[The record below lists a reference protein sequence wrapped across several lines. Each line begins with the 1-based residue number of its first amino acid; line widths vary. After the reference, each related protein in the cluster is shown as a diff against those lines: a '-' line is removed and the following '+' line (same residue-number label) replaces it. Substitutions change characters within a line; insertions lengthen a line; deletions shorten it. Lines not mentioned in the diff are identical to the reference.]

1 MNTRSLLLAL
11 LVLPC
16 LSMAAAP
23 HNPEERAAALRA
35 LQWKEGPSVA
45 AIADK
50 ATLKT
55 TDSLVYLDEANS
67 KKFLELTDNI
77 PSDGSYIVY
86 NIKDNWWADFSF
98 NPAGYI
104 KDDEKIDADALLK
117 SLKEG
122 DEAGNEE
129 RKRLGIADLH
139 TEGWFVPP
147 HYDTATK
154 RLEWGVK
161 LRSGNDYNVNYT
173 VRILGRTGFTSA
185 TLVSSPEKLATDV
198 ESFKA
203 ILPGFEYKSGEKYA
217 EFKEGDRIAEYGL
230 AALVAGGAAAI
241 ATKKGLWSVIG
252 AFLAASWKIV
262 AGIGVA
268 AIAGLKNLFKRKQS

>member
-1 MNTRSLLLAL
+1 MKFRTFLLAL
-11 LVLPC
+11 LMVPC
-16 LSMAAAP
+16 LSQAAAP
-23 HNPEERAAALRA
+23 RSQEERAEAIRA
-35 LQWKEGPSVA
+35 LQWKEGPSTE

-55 TDSLVYLDEANS
+55 TDALVYLDEANS

-77 PSDGSYIVY
+77 PTDGSYIIY
-86 NIKDNWWADFSF
+86 NTKNNWWADFSF

-117 SLKEG
+117 TLKDG
-122 DEAGNEE
+122 DETGNKE
-129 RKRLGIADLH
+129 RQRLGIGELH
-139 TEGWFVPP
+139 TEGWYVPP
-147 HYDTATK
+147 HYDPATK

-161 LRSGNDYNVNYT
+161 LRSGNDFNVNYT

-185 TLVSSPEKLATDV
+185 TLVSSPDRLATDV

-203 ILPGFEYKSGEKYA
+203 ILPGFEYNGGEKYA
-217 EFKEGDRIAEYGL
+217 EFKEGDRVAEYGL

-252 AFLAASWKIV
+252 AFLAASWKLV
-262 AGIGVA
+262 AGFGVA
-268 AIAGLKNLFKRKQS
+268 AAAGVKSLFKRKQS